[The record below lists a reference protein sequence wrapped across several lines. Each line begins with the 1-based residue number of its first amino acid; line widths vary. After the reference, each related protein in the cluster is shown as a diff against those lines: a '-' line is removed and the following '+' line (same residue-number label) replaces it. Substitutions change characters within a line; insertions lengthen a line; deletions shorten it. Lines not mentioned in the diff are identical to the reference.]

1 MAPRPN
7 LPQFLGAYPLLSIDP
22 IVSNHRVDMM
32 TSVDVALRFGPAEGA
47 SLIARKL
54 FATRVPACA
63 AAAYLVSRGAPATPH
78 DLLHRER
85 SCFAIP

>member
-1 MAPRPN
+1 M
-7 LPQFLGAYPLLSIDP
+7 GG
-22 IVSNHRVDMM
+22 
-32 TSVDVALRFGPAEGA
+32 VDVAVRFGPAEGA

-54 FATRVPACA
+54 FETRVPACA
-63 AAAYLVSRGAPATPH
+63 APAYLEPHGAPSTPH